1 MSQGTPLPSPHSRRV
16 CILSGGGDAPGVN
29 AILRGFVHAARRL
42 DLGVYGSRYGFEG
55 LLQPDGLVP
64 LEIESVR
71 GILQLGGCFLGCS
84 TRINPFYVVSRDGGK
99 AEDLAP
105 AIVERLR
112 ASEIEALVLVGGD
125 GTTLA
130 ARRFAG
136 LGIGVVAIPKTIDND
151 LAGTD
156 VSCGFETA
164 VESAT
169 RAIDALHSTAEAH
182 ARVMLVEV
190 MGRNAGWIALHAGLA
205 GGADVILI
213 PEIPFDLSRIVAK
226 IREREALGLGF
237 TIVVIA
243 EGAFPM
249 GGDVAEVERG
259 RPGHLPRLGG
269 AGVRLM
275 ASLESAG
282 LGHEIRLTVLG
293 HLLRGGSP
301 SAFDRNLGT
310 QLGTRAAELC
320 KAGAYPR
327 RLVVR
332 EGSVTSRRLEP
343 SDLRRLVIPARE
355 PLVRTARLLG
365 VELGDDVQAR
375 RLGRRVQSHC
385 GGAVKK
391 GGFPDAD
398 DGRRSTGAR

>member
-1 MSQGTPLPSPHSRRV
+1 MIPRDDLRRDARRV

-42 DLGVYGSRYGFEG
+42 DVGVVGSRYGFEG
-55 LLQPDGLVP
+55 LLAPDGLVP
-64 LEIESVR
+64 LGIENVR
-71 GILQLGGCFLGCS
+71 GILPVGGCVLGCS
-84 TRINPFYVVSRDGGK
+84 TRINPFFVAAKDGGPPK
-99 AEDLAP
+99 DMAP

-112 ASEIEALVLVGGD
+112 RNGIEALVLIGGD

-130 ARRFAG
+130 AERFSKLG
-136 LGIGVVAIPKTIDND
+136 LGVIAIPKTIDDD

-213 PEIPFDLSRIVAK
+213 PEIPYRLERVVAK
-226 IREREALGLGF
+226 VREREALGLRF
-237 TIVVIA
+237 SIVVVA
-243 EGAFPM
+243 EGAFPV
-249 GGDVAEVERG
+249 GGNVEEIEHG
-259 RPGHLPRLGG
+259 HPGHLPRLGG
-269 AGVRLM
+269 AGAHLM
-275 ASLESAG
+275 RALESTG
-282 LGHEIRLTVLG
+282 LDHEIRLTVLG
-293 HLLRGGSP
+293 HLLRGGAP

-310 QLGTRAAELC
+310 HLGTMAAELC
-320 KAGAYPR
+320 KAGEYSR
-327 RLVVR
+327 RLIVR
-332 EGSVTSRRLEP
+332 EGRVAALPLDAR
-343 SDLRRLVIPARE
+343 DLRRRVNASRE

-365 VELGDDVQAR
+365 VELGEEVYEHGTGPAGPTR
-375 RLGRRVQSHC
+375 CNTASSRPRVQ
-385 GGAVKK
+385 GLVE
-391 GGFPDAD
+391 
-398 DGRRSTGAR
+398 